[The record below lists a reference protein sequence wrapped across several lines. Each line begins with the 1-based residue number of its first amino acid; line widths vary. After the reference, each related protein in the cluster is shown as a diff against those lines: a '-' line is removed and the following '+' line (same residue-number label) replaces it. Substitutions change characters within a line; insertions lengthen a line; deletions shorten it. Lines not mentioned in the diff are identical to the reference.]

1 MGTLFIMEHSPRFLA
16 LVEAARAEVREV
28 SVDDVFAARER
39 GEPVVLVDV
48 REDHEWTAGHP
59 TGAVH
64 VGRGVLERDAER
76 LWPALDTRLAL
87 VCGGG
92 FRSALAAVA
101 LQRMGFTQV
110 VSVAGGMRAWRAA
123 GLPEERTS

>member
-1 MGTLFIMEHSPRFLA
+1 MGTLRGMEHSPRFLA
-16 LVEAARAEVREV
+16 LVEEARAQVREV
-28 SVDDVFAARER
+28 SVDDVVAERGR

-48 REDHEWTAGHP
+48 REDHEFAAGHP
-59 TGAVH
+59 SGAVH

-76 LWPALDTRLAL
+76 LWPAFDTRLAL
-87 VCGGG
+87 LCGGG
-92 FRSALAAVA
+92 FRSALAAAA

-123 GLPEERTS
+123 GLPEERVG